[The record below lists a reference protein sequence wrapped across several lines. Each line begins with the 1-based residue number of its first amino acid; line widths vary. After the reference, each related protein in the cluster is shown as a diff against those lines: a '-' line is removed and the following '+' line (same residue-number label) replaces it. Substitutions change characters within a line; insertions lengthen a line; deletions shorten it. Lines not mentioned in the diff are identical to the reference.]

1 MVTCRHVGMRSID
14 ALERFEEAARRYL
27 PNPLRLLFIAE
38 APPAFKVNRLF
49 YFTGLRDGDTL
60 FLEMMKVLYPAEAGY
75 SEGGFRPGSSV
86 ATTSPERSRTSAAAR
101 RTRRRLGVFDLLL
114 SVMLVAHSTSVSRGR
129 VNCHHP
135 SGLITRVI
143 QLGAKCFGP
152 SVAFAVQSS
161 VLLPPLRERA
171 GAGDEGELSGT
182 DDGLLPAADPE
193 LRVDVAGMRFDRVE
207 RYVQLVAD
215 LP

>member
-1 MVTCRHVGMRSID
+1 MGDPCPARFLLGLCSLSVTSDEPATG
-14 ALERFEEAARRYL
+14 EARGL
-27 PNPLRLLFIAE
+27 GLQL
-38 APPAFKVNRLF
+38 VNS
-49 YFTGLRDGDTL
+49 
-60 FLEMMKVLYPAEAGY
+60 VLSA
-75 SEGGFRPGSSV
+75 GFRPGSSV

-101 RTRRRLGVFDLLL
+101 RTHRRLGVFDLLL
-114 SVMLVAHSTSVSRGR
+114 SVMLVAHAISVPRGR

-135 SGLITRVI
+135 LGLITRVI

-152 SVAFAVQSS
+152 SVAFAVESS
-161 VLLPPLRERA
+161 VSLPTRQERV
-171 GAGDEGELSGT
+171 GAGDEGEPSGT

-193 LRVDVAGMRFDRVE
+193 LGVDVAGMRFDRVE